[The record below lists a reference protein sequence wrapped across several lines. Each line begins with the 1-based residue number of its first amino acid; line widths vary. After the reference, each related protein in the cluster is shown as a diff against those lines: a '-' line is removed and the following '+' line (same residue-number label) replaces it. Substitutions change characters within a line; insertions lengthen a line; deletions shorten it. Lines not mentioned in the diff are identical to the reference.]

1 LRRDRR
7 CCFIENFFL
16 IYFSNSTTGSF
27 LGAGETNLIVA
38 KNAYLEVFNLEENQ
52 LHLLCDV
59 PTFLRVRKLMAI
71 KTMFP
76 IDLLFLVLDMYFVV
90 ASFDFETKELRALY
104 SEKILTRDEADRSDL
119 IFTAYFPPEP
129 ATKRFIISFCV
140 DGVFTHMHFDTELSF
155 SEGHGLSG
163 TITAKSNDFIM
174 DAGCDIVDTIFMDG
188 GYTVGFIIRDTET
201 RAISVKTYDIEPDQL
216 NLLPGTISGTTNDT
230 TTCIFGPVPIQG
242 GIVTIGAKE
251 INYFKPTGK
260 KNDLVP
266 KRGTVRR

>member
-1 LRRDRR
+1 MDDNHYDAQKNYAFVYTAL
-7 CCFIENFFL
+7 NPSL
-16 IYFSNSTTGSF
+16 VSNSTTGSF

-174 DAGCDIVDTIFMDG
+174 DAGCDIVDAIFMDG

-216 NLLPGTISGTTNDT
+216 NLLPGTISVCT
-230 TTCIFGPVPIQG
+230 
-242 GIVTIGAKE
+242 
-251 INYFKPTGK
+251 
-260 KNDLVP
+260 
-266 KRGTVRR
+266 